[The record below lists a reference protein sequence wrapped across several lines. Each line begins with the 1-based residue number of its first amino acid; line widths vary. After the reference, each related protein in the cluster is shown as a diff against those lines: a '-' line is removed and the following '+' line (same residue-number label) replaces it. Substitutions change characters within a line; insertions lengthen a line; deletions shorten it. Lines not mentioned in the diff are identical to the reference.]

1 VREEANEADR
11 ERILDSLEADLRDA
25 TGLNGEPIA
34 RSIHRPEEVY
44 EGESLDRAP
53 DLRFDQRPGV
63 HTSGAMGQDD
73 AFAEPTGWRAENVPD
88 GMVLFHGDDVESQE
102 IDPIK
107 ISDIAPTILHWM
119 GHAVPTDMD
128 GSPVTDIF
136 AEGSDPAERAVE
148 TRRSLPDLDEE
159 ESRREL
165 DEDVED
171 RLADIGYLE

>member
-1 VREEANEADR
+1 
-11 ERILDSLEADLRDA
+11 
-25 TGLNGEPIA
+25 
-34 RSIHRPEEVY
+34 
-44 EGESLDRAP
+44 
-53 DLRFDQRPGV
+53 
-63 HTSGAMGQDD
+63 
-73 AFAEPTGWRAENVPD
+73 
-88 GMVLFHGDDVESQE
+88 
-102 IDPIK
+102 
-107 ISDIAPTILHWM
+107 M